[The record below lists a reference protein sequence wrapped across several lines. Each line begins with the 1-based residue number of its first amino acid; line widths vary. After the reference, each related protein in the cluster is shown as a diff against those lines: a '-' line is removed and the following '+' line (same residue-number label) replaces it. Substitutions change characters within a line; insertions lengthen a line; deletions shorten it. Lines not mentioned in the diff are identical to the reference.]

1 MSRGV
6 TVRVLT
12 AGGVEV
18 WTEWLGHGRVLWT
31 VDVLPATSWQ

>member
-6 TVRVLT
+6 TVKVLT

-18 WTEWLGHGRVLWT
+18 WTELLGHGRVLST
-31 VDVLPATSWQ
+31 LSRGLKAKIG